1 MRAVKTAAGRSM
13 ITFVC
18 ATVFCSLMA
27 KIMVTRFF
35 FDYPVVILMMQ
46 AAATLFVIEV
56 SRVLGILK
64 VAPYCF
70 EKGRHIVVPSILYTI
85 SQWITVASFEGI
97 AMPNFDSVKRLT
109 PIFILIGLAARSRQ
123 QKVDQNK
130 TLIVI
135 GLAVASA
142 VSVNLDFSL
151 DRYSFIY
158 GFAAAALQAGAFI
171 LFEEHLQTYNYTEV
185 LYMHSFNSLV
195 FYLLA
200 DMARDELRDAFMYM
214 ITSAH
219 PLFIIVF
226 IISMIA
232 GVIFHFTA
240 FSCLE
245 KNGALNMQIV
255 SNVRAVTET
264 FLAYYLS
271 IYLFYD
277 VYPGVLNWIFLLVTF
292 VAARALCIRD
302 NEPEIVKGPWMTKA

>member
-1 MRAVKTAAGRSM
+1 MRVVKSAAGRSM
-13 ITFVC
+13 ITFVF

-27 KIMVTRFF
+27 KIMVTRYF

-46 AAATLFVIEV
+46 SAATLFVIEV
-56 SRVLGILK
+56 ARVLGILK

-70 EKGRHIVVPSILYTI
+70 EKGRHIVIPSILYTI

-97 AMPNFDSVKRLT
+97 AMPNFDSVKRFT
-109 PIFILIGLAARSRQ
+109 PILILIGLAARCRQ
-123 QKVDQNK
+123 QKVDQNR
-130 TLIVI
+130 TFIII
-135 GLAVASA
+135 GLSIASA
-142 VSVNLDFSL
+142 FAVNLDFSI
-151 DRYSFIY
+151 DRYSLMY
-158 GFAAAALQAGAFI
+158 GMVGAVLQAAALI

-200 DMARDELRDAFMYM
+200 DMVRDELRDAFMYM

-226 IISMIA
+226 AISMLS
-232 GVIFHFTA
+232 GVLFHFTA

-245 KNGALNMQIV
+245 KNGSLNMQIV
-255 SNVRAVTET
+255 SNIRAVAET
-264 FLAYYLS
+264 FFAYYLS

-277 VYPGVLNWIFLLVTF
+277 VYPGVLNWAFLAITLA
-292 VAARALCIRD
+292 AARALYSRD
-302 NEPEIVKGPWMTKA
+302 SEPEIVKGPWMTKA